1 MIHKVFLLRKVARQ
15 QGVTALLLYQ
25 AQTVSFRMQ
34 RLQIPKKT
42 VKPLFLILRLT
53 HCAGRWQSTSW
64 VMLLPYQKQ
73 DKKSWKP
80 SHNRHYGACGLYGT
94 YQSMQETSCL
104 PGVQLPGVPIL
115 RKEILPNTFLEHPVE
130 MQGVLLYD

>member
-1 MIHKVFLLRKVARQ
+1 MIHKAFLLRKVVRQ

-53 HCAGRWQSTSW
+53 YCAVRWQSTSW
-64 VMLLPYQKQ
+64 LCYCLIKIRTGSPGNHHAIGITAHVDCMEYTRVCK
-73 DKKSWKP
+73 
-80 SHNRHYGACGLYGT
+80 
-94 YQSMQETSCL
+94 TSYL

-115 RKEILPNTFLEHPVE
+115 HKEPSQNILNETLCIKAGSFAV
-130 MQGVLLYD
+130 